1 MVEVIIAPHAGFCF
15 GVKRAI
21 NLTEKA
27 SNKANKRVYTLGPLI
42 HNPQEVKRL
51 ESLGIY
57 TTNSEDS
64 LEEGDTIIIRSHGIP
79 PTRERQLHQMGLNV
93 VDATCPYVKAVHE
106 AVTKLVKEGYFVVI
120 VGEKDHP
127 EIIGTFGYMQEAG
140 GDGVVVETKDDLKK
154 VLGKEKVGVVAQTT
168 QNEQFF
174 KEVVG
179 EIALW
184 VKELKVI
191 NTICNATSERQE
203 DVYELAP
210 KVDVMIIVGG
220 KNSGN
225 TRRLYEISKS
235 LNPRSYHIETEEELQ
250 KDWFDNAQRI
260 GITAGAST
268 PDWIIERVHSKI
280 KELCLQEV

>member
-1 MVEVIIAPHAGFCF
+1 MIEIIIAPHAGFCF

-21 NLTEKA
+21 NLTEK
-27 SNKANKRVYTLGPLI
+27 SSKSANKKVYTLGPLI
-42 HNPQEVKRL
+42 HNPQEVHRL
-51 ESLGIY
+51 EQLGIY
-57 TTNSEDS
+57 TTDSEDK
-64 LEEGDTIIIRSHGIP
+64 LEEGDTVIIRSHGIP
-79 PTRERQLHQMGLNV
+79 PVKEKTLHEMGLNV

-106 AVTKLVKEGYFVVI
+106 AVTKLVKEGYFVV
-120 VGEKDHP
+120 VLGEKDHP
-127 EIIGTFGYMQEAG
+127 EVIGTMGYIQEAG
-140 GDGVVVETKDDLKK
+140 GKGTVIETKEDLKK
-154 VLGKEKVGVVAQTT
+154 VLGIDKLGIVAQTT

-179 EIALW
+179 ELALW
-184 VKELKVI
+184 SKELKVI

-210 KVDVMIIVGG
+210 KVDVMIVVGG

-235 LNPRSYHIETEEELQ
+235 LNPKSYHVETEEELQ
-250 KDWFDNAQRI
+250 KDWFENAQRI

-268 PDWIIERVHSKI
+268 PDWIIEKVRSKI
-280 KELCLQEV
+280 KELCLQKA